1 MGAATLIESLR
12 SEPRFRAVVAEC
24 PFATFCEIARDR
36 LTQHGVPVVF
46 AGPLVEGG
54 FLYARIRYGIDLD
67 RASPVE
73 ALRRSATPLLLIHGT
88 ADTNIPIRHSRELP
102 AARPQGTGFW
112 EVEGAGHVSSLGGEG
127 PAYARRVL
135 AFLTAH

>member
-36 LTQHGVPVVF
+36 LTQLGVPVVF

-88 ADTNIPIRHSRELP
+88 EIPISLSVTRASC
-102 AARPQGTGFW
+102 RPHG
-112 EVEGAGHVSSLGGEG
+112 
-127 PAYARRVL
+127 RRVPGSGR
-135 AFLTAH
+135 